1 MSRAATDW
9 AWSLD
14 LKAPQKIL
22 ILSFAD
28 RADEYHCCYPS
39 IQRLVKDTGLDK
51 KTISKW
57 INLMIEDGLISD
69 TGERKGPTKRV
80 RVLRLNIDAEYTQKR
95 DDTEKGNIPKNGS
108 LNAPKNGSL
117 NVPKNGS
124 LNVPKNGS
132 QNQSLETNNEP
143 KKKGFDAKKESIPD
157 WLDREIWFN
166 WIDYRNE
173 IKKPLKTKKT
183 FELQVKFL
191 LQCLEEGYSPEEII
205 NQSITN
211 GWQGL
216 FKPKNNHQA
225 ITSQQGSWNTPEA
238 WRDFI

>member
-22 ILSFAD
+22 ILSLAD

-108 LNAPKNGSL
+108 LNI
-117 NVPKNGS
+117 PKNGS

>member
-22 ILSFAD
+22 ILSLAD

-216 FKPKNNHQA
+216 FKPKNNHQV

>member
-1 MSRAATDW
+1 MSRIATDW

-22 ILSFAD
+22 ILSLAD

-51 KTISKW
+51 KTIGKW

-80 RVLRLNIDAEYTQKR
+80 RVLRLNIEFECTQKR
-95 DDTEKGNIPKNGS
+95 DDTKSG
-108 LNAPKNGSL
+108 

-173 IKKPLKTKKT
+173 IKKPFKTKKT

-191 LQCLEEGYSPEEII
+191 LECLEEGYSPEEII
-205 NQSITN
+205 NQSIAN

>member
-1 MSRAATDW
+1 MSRIATDW

-22 ILSFAD
+22 ILSLAD

-51 KTISKW
+51 KTIGKW

-80 RVLRLNIDAEYTQKR
+80 RVLRLNIELECTQKR
-95 DDTEKGNIPKNGS
+95 DDTKSGNV
-108 LNAPKNGSL
+108 PKNGSL

-132 QNQSLETNNEP
+132 QNQSIETNNEP

-173 IKKPLKTKKT
+173 IKKPFKTKKT

-191 LQCLEEGYSPEEII
+191 LECLEEGYSPEEII
-205 NQSITN
+205 NQSIAN

>member
-1 MSRAATDW
+1 MSRIATDW

-22 ILSFAD
+22 ILSLAD

-51 KTISKW
+51 KTIGKW

-80 RVLRLNIDAEYTQKR
+80 RVLRLNIEPEYTQKR
-95 DDTEKGNIPKNGS
+95 DDTKSG
-108 LNAPKNGSL
+108 

>member
-22 ILSFAD
+22 ILSLAD

-95 DDTEKGNIPKNGS
+95 DDTEKG
-108 LNAPKNGSL
+108 

>member
-22 ILSFAD
+22 ILSLAD

-69 TGERKGPTKRV
+69 TGERKGSTKRV

-108 LNAPKNGSL
+108 LNIPKNGSL
-117 NVPKNGS
+117 NA
-124 LNVPKNGS
+124 PKNGS

>member
-22 ILSFAD
+22 ILSLAD

-95 DDTEKGNIPKNGS
+95 DDTEKGNI
-108 LNAPKNGSL
+108 PKNGSL

>member
-1 MSRAATDW
+1 MSRIATDW

-22 ILSFAD
+22 ILSLAD

-51 KTISKW
+51 KTIGKW

-80 RVLRLNIDAEYTQKR
+80 RVLRLNIELECTQKR
-95 DDTEKGNIPKNGS
+95 DDTKSG
-108 LNAPKNGSL
+108 

-173 IKKPLKTKKT
+173 IKKPFKTKKT

-191 LQCLEEGYSPEEII
+191 LECLGEGYSPEEII
-205 NQSITN
+205 NQSIAN

>member
-22 ILSFAD
+22 ILSLAD

-108 LNAPKNGSL
+108 LNA
-117 NVPKNGS
+117 
-124 LNVPKNGS
+124 PKNGS

>member
-1 MSRAATDW
+1 MSRIATDW

-22 ILSFAD
+22 ILSLAD

-51 KTISKW
+51 KTIGKW

-80 RVLRLNIDAEYTQKR
+80 RVLRLNIEFECTQKR
-95 DDTEKGNIPKNGS
+95 DNTKSGNV
-108 LNAPKNGSL
+108 PKNGSL

-173 IKKPLKTKKT
+173 IKKPFKTKKT

-191 LQCLEEGYSPEEII
+191 LECLEEGYSPEEII
-205 NQSITN
+205 NQSIAN

>member
-22 ILSFAD
+22 ILSLAD

-124 LNVPKNGS
+124 
-132 QNQSLETNNEP
+132 QNQSLETNNES

>member
-22 ILSFAD
+22 ILSLAD

-95 DDTEKGNIPKNGS
+95 DDTEKGNIPKS
-108 LNAPKNGSL
+108 GSL

-124 LNVPKNGS
+124 LIVPKNGS
-132 QNQSLETNNEP
+132 QNQSLETNNES

>member
-22 ILSFAD
+22 ILSLAD

-51 KTISKW
+51 KTIGKW

-80 RVLRLNIDAEYTQKR
+80 RVLRLNIESECTQKR
-95 DDTEKGNIPKNGS
+95 DDPKSGNV
-108 LNAPKNGSL
+108 PKNGSL

>member
-22 ILSFAD
+22 ILSLAD

-51 KTISKW
+51 KTIGKW

-95 DDTEKGNIPKNGS
+95 DDTEKGNV
-108 LNAPKNGSL
+108 PKNGSL

-124 LNVPKNGS
+124 LNVPKNGI
-132 QNQSLETNNEP
+132 QNQSLETNIEPIKHKAGFDVKNEP
-143 KKKGFDAKKESIPD
+143 IPD
-157 WLDREIWFN
+157 WLNRDTWMS
-166 WIDYRNE
+166 WIEYRKDM
-173 IKKPLKTKKT
+173 KKAIKTKQT
-183 FELQVKFL
+183 FNLQIKFL
-191 LQCLEEGYSPEEII
+191 AECFEEGHSPDEVI
-205 NQSITN
+205 NQSIAN

-216 FKPKNNHQA
+216 FKPKNNPVPKYPNQP
-225 ITSQQGSWNTPEA
+225 QGSWNTPEG

>member
-1 MSRAATDW
+1 MSRIATDW

-22 ILSFAD
+22 ILSLAD

-51 KTISKW
+51 KTIGKW

-80 RVLRLNIDAEYTQKR
+80 RVLRLNIEFECTQKR
-95 DDTEKGNIPKNGS
+95 DDTKSGNV
-108 LNAPKNGSL
+108 PKNGSL

-143 KKKGFDAKKESIPD
+143 KKKGFDAKKEPIPD

-173 IKKPLKTKKT
+173 IKKPFKTKKT

-191 LQCLEEGYSPEEII
+191 LECLEEGYSPEEII
-205 NQSITN
+205 NQSIAN

>member
-1 MSRAATDW
+1 MSRVATDW

-22 ILSFAD
+22 ILSLAD

-108 LNAPKNGSL
+108 LNI
-117 NVPKNGS
+117 PKNGS

>member
-1 MSRAATDW
+1 MSRIATDW

-22 ILSFAD
+22 ILSLAD

-51 KTISKW
+51 KTIGKW

-80 RVLRLNIDAEYTQKR
+80 RVLRLNIELECTQKR
-95 DDTEKGNIPKNGS
+95 DDTKSGNV
-108 LNAPKNGSL
+108 PKNGSL

-173 IKKPLKTKKT
+173 IKKPFKTKKT

-191 LQCLEEGYSPEEII
+191 LECLEEGYSPEEII
-205 NQSITN
+205 NQSIAN

>member
-22 ILSFAD
+22 ILSLAD

-51 KTISKW
+51 KTIGKW
-57 INLMIEDGLISD
+57 INIMIEDGLISD

-95 DDTEKGNIPKNGS
+95 DDTEKG
-108 LNAPKNGSL
+108 

>member
-22 ILSFAD
+22 ILSLAD

-95 DDTEKGNIPKNGS
+95 DDTEKGNI
-108 LNAPKNGSL
+108 
-117 NVPKNGS
+117 PKNGS

>member
-1 MSRAATDW
+1 MSRIATDW

-22 ILSFAD
+22 ILSLAD

-51 KTISKW
+51 KTIGKW

-80 RVLRLNIDAEYTQKR
+80 RVLRLNIEPECTQKR
-95 DDTEKGNIPKNGS
+95 DDPKSGNV
-108 LNAPKNGSL
+108 PKNGSL

-143 KKKGFDAKKESIPD
+143 KKKGFDAKKEFIPD

>member
-1 MSRAATDW
+1 MSRIATDW

-22 ILSFAD
+22 ILSLAD

-51 KTISKW
+51 KTIGKW

-80 RVLRLNIDAEYTQKR
+80 RVLRLNIEFECTQKR
-95 DDTEKGNIPKNGS
+95 DDTKSGNV
-108 LNAPKNGSL
+108 PKNGSL

-173 IKKPLKTKKT
+173 IKKPFKTKKT

-191 LQCLEEGYSPEEII
+191 LECLEEGYSPEEII
-205 NQSITN
+205 NQSIAN

>member
-1 MSRAATDW
+1 MSRIATDW

-22 ILSFAD
+22 ILSLAD

-51 KTISKW
+51 KTIGKW

-80 RVLRLNIDAEYTQKR
+80 RVLRLNIEFECTQKR
-95 DDTEKGNIPKNGS
+95 DDTKSG
-108 LNAPKNGSL
+108 

-143 KKKGFDAKKESIPD
+143 KKKGFDAKKEPIPD

-173 IKKPLKTKKT
+173 IKKPFKTKKT

-191 LQCLEEGYSPEEII
+191 LECLEEGYSPEEII
-205 NQSITN
+205 NQSIAN

>member
-1 MSRAATDW
+1 MSRIATDW
-9 AWSLD
+9 AWNLD

-22 ILSFAD
+22 ILSLAD

-51 KTISKW
+51 KTIGKW

-80 RVLRLNIDAEYTQKR
+80 RVLRLNIETECTQKR
-95 DDTEKGNIPKNGS
+95 DDTKSG
-108 LNAPKNGSL
+108 

-173 IKKPLKTKKT
+173 IKKPFKTKKT

-191 LQCLEEGYSPEEII
+191 LECLEEGYSPEEII
-205 NQSITN
+205 NQSIAN

>member
-22 ILSFAD
+22 ILSLAD

-108 LNAPKNGSL
+108 LN
-117 NVPKNGS
+117 VPKNGS
-124 LNVPKNGS
+124 LNIPKNGS

>member
-1 MSRAATDW
+1 MSRIATDW

-22 ILSFAD
+22 ILSLAD

-51 KTISKW
+51 KTIGKW

-80 RVLRLNIDAEYTQKR
+80 RVLRLNIEFECTQKR
-95 DDTEKGNIPKNGS
+95 DDTKSGNV
-108 LNAPKNGSL
+108 PKNGSL

-173 IKKPLKTKKT
+173 IKKPFKTKKT

-191 LQCLEEGYSPEEII
+191 LECLEEGYSPEEII

>member
-1 MSRAATDW
+1 MSRIATDW

-22 ILSFAD
+22 ILSLAD

-51 KTISKW
+51 KTIGKW

-80 RVLRLNIDAEYTQKR
+80 RVLRLNIELECTQKR
-95 DDTEKGNIPKNGS
+95 DDTKSG
-108 LNAPKNGSL
+108 

-173 IKKPLKTKKT
+173 IKKPFKTKKT

-191 LQCLEEGYSPEEII
+191 LECLEEGYSPEEII
-205 NQSITN
+205 NQSIAN

>member
-1 MSRAATDW
+1 
-9 AWSLD
+9 
-14 LKAPQKIL
+14 
-22 ILSFAD
+22 
-28 RADEYHCCYPS
+28 
-39 IQRLVKDTGLDK
+39 
-51 KTISKW
+51 
-57 INLMIEDGLISD
+57 MIEDGLISD

-108 LNAPKNGSL
+108 LNVPKNGSL

>member
-22 ILSFAD
+22 ILSLAD

-95 DDTEKGNIPKNGS
+95 DDTEKGNV
-108 LNAPKNGSL
+108 PKNGSL